1 MIRAGQL
8 IKSAFTLT
16 DSTPSASAYRTK
28 LWRFSLRIA
37 AATSWGNICPASH
50 ERLNQD
56 GRPRGY
62 PRVTDCEVED
72 ASSTLLDT
80 EWFHLGAITGVTVE
94 TRTYRQLPTGFRRLH
109 PHRGKLRHLQKFCEP
124 VTKRWLVRR
133 FGCAPWMARHL
144 LKLTE
149 GTA

>member
-1 MIRAGQL
+1 MLYALECYAGAIFRLDIAVIQSTDNL
-8 IKSAFTLT
+8 LGRCGVEALT
-16 DSTPSASAYRTK
+16 VPAMHT
-28 LWRFSLRIA
+28 A
-37 AATSWGNICPASH
+37 AKGPELPVRECAGSFCK
-50 ERLNQD
+50 
-56 GRPRGY
+56 
-62 PRVTDCEVED
+62 VED

-80 EWFHLGAITGVTVE
+80 EWFHLGTITAVTVE
-94 TRTYRQLPTGFRRLH
+94 TRAYRQLPTGFRRLH
-109 PHRGKLRHLQKFCEP
+109 PDRGKLRRLQKFCEP